1 MKKLRKM
8 GENSFPLRGKAIEL
22 KPFLVADINDS
33 YIGWLN
39 DQNVVKYSNQRF
51 FVHNMESCLR
61 YQASFKNTDN
71 LFMVIRRLSDGKM
84 IGTITAYVSKHHCTA
99 DVGILIGD
107 KAVWG
112 MGYGLDAWI
121 TFTNWLLDRSDIRK
135 LTAGTLAC
143 NFGMIKLM
151 ERSGMVL
158 EATRK
163 AQELIEGQPTD
174 ILYYAKFNGN

>member
-1 MKKLRKM
+1 MPETSYSLI
-8 GENSFPLRGKAIEL
+8 GKSVDIR
-22 KPFLVADINDS
+22 PFLIADISDP
-33 YIGWLN
+33 YIHWLN
-39 DQNVVKYSNQRF
+39 DSEVVKFSNQRF
-51 FVHNMESCLR
+51 ISHGLDSCLR

-71 LFMVIRRLSDGKM
+71 LFMAIRRLSDGKM
-84 IGTITAYVSKHHCTA
+84 IGTITAYISKHHGTA

-107 KAVWG
+107 KTVWG

-121 TFTNWLLDRSDIRK
+121 TLTNWLLDRGDIRK

-143 NFGMIKLM
+143 NAGMIKLM

-163 AQELIEGQPTD
+163 SQEIVEGLPVD
-174 ILYYAKFNGN
+174 MLYYAKFNGN